1 MLMGRADEAHAEY
14 DHIQSIPITQSCDP
28 IYLASAASWVAFN
41 AFEEKQCKEGPF
53 LLSSSMLFLPSS
65 LSATPDGPR
74 LTCIDPAGISTS
86 HEIAQQLLF
95 AIVHNEVTKMADK
108 RKLKKQIRG
117 EVEDIAGKIAAQFYR
132 DFYIYRIARY

>member
-1 MLMGRADEAHAEY
+1 M
-14 DHIQSIPITQSCDP
+14 
-28 IYLASAASWVAFN
+28 
-41 AFEEKQCKEGPF
+41 
-53 LLSSSMLFLPSS
+53 
-65 LSATPDGPR
+65 
-74 LTCIDPAGISTS
+74 CIDPAGISTS

-108 RKLKKQIRG
+108 RKLKKQVRG